1 MSVPPENYLHDD
13 RRIAHLVI
21 VGSVA
26 ERLAHD
32 HLGRHPV
39 GGADH
44 GVPVLVPLHVGTEP
58 KVRDLEVTLPV
69 QQQVLRLQVPVHHC
83 RGGM

>member
-39 GGADH
+39 GGADE
-44 GVPVLVPLHVGTEP
+44 GVPLLIVLPVLGGHPE
-58 KVRDLEVTLPV
+58 VRDLDAALGGEEHVA
-69 QQQVLRLQVPVHHC
+69 RL
-83 RGGM
+83 